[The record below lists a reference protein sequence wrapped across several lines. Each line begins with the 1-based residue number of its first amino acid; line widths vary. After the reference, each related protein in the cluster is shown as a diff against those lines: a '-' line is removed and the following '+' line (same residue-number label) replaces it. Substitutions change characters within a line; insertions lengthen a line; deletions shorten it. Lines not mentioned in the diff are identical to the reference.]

1 MTGQLT
7 ADFPPAIVKCN
18 NGMIV
23 LIHYGKNSLSACNC
37 MPWKIA
43 FKYKGKIWEISAS
56 RPIKGN
62 SRGSIKVIPDAKD
75 TKRTAK
81 QSKINM
87 WINL

>member
-1 MTGQLT
+1 
-7 ADFPPAIVKCN
+7 
-18 NGMIV
+18 
-23 LIHYGKNSLSACNC
+23 

-75 TKRTAK
+75 TERTAK